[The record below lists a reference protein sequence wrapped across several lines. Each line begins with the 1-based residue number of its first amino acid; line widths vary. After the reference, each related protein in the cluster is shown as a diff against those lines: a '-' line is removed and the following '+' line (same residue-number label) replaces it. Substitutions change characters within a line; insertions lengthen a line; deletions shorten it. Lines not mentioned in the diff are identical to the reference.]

1 MTTGSTNE
9 ANRPTASTG
18 ATGGS
23 PRPVGT
29 ANPRSTGAPGSI
41 SSPGTGVPGGPKPP
55 GTSVPGA
62 PKTPGSPGSPG
73 NNAGQPP
80 GPPKPPAPAQ
90 TFPTIPFEDRRIT
103 LVAVDLDGTLLR
115 SDKGLTRNTV
125 NTVRLVSQLGVKVV
139 IATARPPRS
148 AKKVY
153 DLLGLDT
160 LQINY
165 NGAMIYDPVRGKT
178 IYHMPIPGA
187 LAKRI
192 IAVAR
197 KIDHKCVVSIE
208 ILDKWYT
215 DQFDPNDDTVNTAE
229 SGRTFAPD
237 FVGPVDAF
245 LQAPV
250 TKLMLISPP
259 FQINK
264 VKREIEE
271 KFANEI
277 ALPASDPHLIQI
289 VHAKVDKQ
297 FALKSVCD
305 SYGITADKVM
315 AIGDAPNDVG
325 MLKWSGLGVAVG
337 NAFDEARRAA
347 DVIVPA
353 NDEDGVAHALKRYV
367 LENKAPERV
376 G

>member
-9 ANRPTASTG
+9 ANRPAPAPG
-18 ATGGS
+18 AISGA
-23 PRPVGT
+23 PR
-29 ANPRSTGAPGSI
+29 AAGAPGQA
-41 SSPGTGVPGGPKPP
+41 V
-55 GTSVPGA
+55 
-62 PKTPGSPGSPG
+62 
-73 NNAGQPP
+73 
-80 GPPKPPAPAQ
+80 PPKPPVTGKTAVPGQPPPPAKAPPPPAA
-90 TFPTIPFEDRRIT
+90 TFPTIAFEDRRII

-125 NTVRLVSQLGVKVV
+125 NTVRAASQLGVKVV
-139 IATARPPRS
+139 LATARPPRS

-165 NGAMIYDPVRGKT
+165 NGAMIYDPVKGKT
-178 IYHMPIPGA
+178 IYHMPIPGS

-197 KIDHKCVVSIE
+197 KIDAKCVVSIE

-264 VKREIEE
+264 VKKEIEE
-271 KFANEI
+271 AFKGEI

-289 VHAKVDKQ
+289 VHAKVDKAH
-297 FALKSVCD
+297 ALKSVCD
-305 SYGITADKVM
+305 SYGISSEKVM